1 LRIPF
6 LDSGDKDYHQ
16 KRVRGEAGPLELRS
30 LLSAFLGVANAVAYA
45 HSRGVLHRDLK
56 GNNVVLGD
64 YGQVIVLDWGLA
76 KVLSGEGEN
85 LAAVSPRATDQ
96 TVSGQVLGTPAF
108 MAPEQAAGRT
118 DQIGPRTDVYGLGA
132 MLYEIL
138 TARPP
143 HSGSSVEELLERVRT
158 TSPQRPTAIN
168 PAVPRPLEA
177 VCLRAMAFEPEN
189 RYASASELA
198 DEVQRWLA
206 DEPLRAYREPLSVRC
221 ARVARRHKPLVTAT
235 VALLTTA
242 VAALAISCILIHREQ
257 VRTEAARAQ
266 AEAYYRASE
275 VQRQRAESNLQ
286 RAVAIVDEMVHRV
299 GAGRTP
305 DEVYFRQRP
314 LNRSP
319 RFEPRAL
326 WPRPAPCALPQ
337 VLVKGQPGARIK
349 LEVSYQH
356 SRKHLPIA
364 VIRRAA

>member
-1 LRIPF
+1 
-6 LDSGDKDYHQ
+6 
-16 KRVRGEAGPLELRS
+16 
-30 LLSAFLGVANAVAYA
+30 
-45 HSRGVLHRDLK
+45 
-56 GNNVVLGD
+56 
-64 YGQVIVLDWGLA
+64 
-76 KVLSGEGEN
+76 
-85 LAAVSPRATDQ
+85 
-96 TVSGQVLGTPAF
+96 

-168 PAVPRPLEA
+168 PAAPRPLEA

-275 VQRQRAESNLQ
+275 AQRQRAESNLQ

-337 VLVKGQPGARIK
+337 VLVKGQPGARIE

-364 VIRRAA
+364 TIRRAA